1 MCERVG
7 RVSSHAASRWS
18 RSPGCSGFRG
28 VFSVGRIFYDF
39 ILFFVLFSSN
49 AHGLIA
55 SMRPRY
61 LIYLP
66 TSNGPC
72 ERVVPF
78 LISLQIRICMCDS
91 TS

>member
-1 MCERVG
+1 MCANEWDVFHHMQSRGG
-7 RVSSHAASRWS
+7 RGRRAALAFVVCFWW
-18 RSPGCSGFRG
+18 GGYFM
-28 VFSVGRIFYDF
+28 I
-39 ILFFVLFSSN
+39 ILFFLLFSSN